1 MGVSSQ
7 SGRRPIAVA
16 ARRSEHSRRMKVLIS
31 GGSGFI
37 GGHLVKSLTKDGHEV
52 VVLSRRLGT
61 KDPPKGVRFVTWDAR
76 SPDGDWVREVAGA
89 QGVVN
94 LAGASIGSWP
104 WTRQRMAELLS
115 SRLSATAALVQA
127 IGRTPADHRPPVFVS
142 ASGIDYYGDR
152 GDEVITEGSDPGDSF
167 LARLS
172 QQWEAEAQKAEPLG
186 VRVARIRTA
195 MVFGREALA
204 FRLLTLPF
212 RFFLGGPLGN
222 GRQWFTWIH
231 IDDIVGLY
239 RLALE
244 DTRVSGPLNA
254 VAPDIR
260 RERDVATEIGRVLH
274 RPAVFPAP
282 AFGLR
287 LVLGQE
293 AQLLLHG
300 RHAQPARAL
309 AYGYRFRLGGLHEA
323 LEEALPRR

>member
-1 MGVSSQ
+1 
-7 SGRRPIAVA
+7 
-16 ARRSEHSRRMKVLIS
+16 MKVLIS

-37 GGHLVKSLTKDGHEV
+37 GSHLVKSLAKDGHEV
-52 VVLSRRLGT
+52 VVLSRRPGT
-61 KDPPKGVRFVTWDAR
+61 KDQPKGVRCVSWDAR
-76 SPDGDWVREVAGA
+76 STDGEWLGEVAGT
-89 QGVVN
+89 QGVIN

-115 SRLSATAALVQA
+115 SRLTATAALVQA
-127 IGRTPADHRPPVFVS
+127 LGRTPADRRPGVLVS

-152 GDEVITEGSDPGDSF
+152 GEEVITEESHPGDSF

-172 QQWEAEAQKAEPLG
+172 QQWEDEAQKAEPLG

-231 IDDIVGLY
+231 VDDIVGLY

-244 DTRVSGPLNA
+244 DARVSGAVNA

-260 RERDVATEIGRVLH
+260 RERDVAREIGRVLH

-282 AFGLR
+282 AFALR
-287 LVLGQE
+287 LVLGNE

-300 RHAQPARAL
+300 RHAQPAKAL
-309 AYGYRFRLGGLHEA
+309 AYGYRFRFGGLHEA
-323 LEEALPRR
+323 LEEALGRR

>member
-1 MGVSSQ
+1 MGVQ
-7 SGRRPIAVA
+7 SGRRPIALTASA
-16 ARRSEHSRRMKVLIS
+16 AEDSKRMKVLIS

-37 GGHLVKSLTKDGHEV
+37 GSHLVASLVNVGHEV
-52 VVLSRRLGT
+52 VVLSRRPET
-61 KDPPKGVRFVTWDAR
+61 KAPPKGVRYVGWDGRTPNA
-76 SPDGDWVREVAGA
+76 DWVKELSGA
-89 QGVVN
+89 QGIIN

-115 SRLSATAALVQA
+115 SRLSATGALVQA
-127 IGRTPADHRPPVFVS
+127 LERTPAEFRPPVLVS

-152 GDEVITEGSDPGDSF
+152 GEEVITEESHPGDSF
-167 LARLS
+167 LASLS

-195 MVFGREALA
+195 MVFGHEAFA

-212 RFFLGGPLGN
+212 RLFVGGPLGS

-231 IDDIVGLY
+231 IDDMVGLY

-244 DTRVSGPLNA
+244 DARVSGPLNA

-260 RERDVATEIGRVLH
+260 RERDVAKEIGRVLH

-282 AFGLR
+282 AFALR
-287 LVLGQE
+287 LVLGKE
-293 AQLLLHG
+293 AQLLLDG
-300 RHAQPARAL
+300 RHAKPARAL
-309 AYGYRFRLGGLHEA
+309 TYGYRFRRGGLQEA
-323 LEEALPRR
+323 LEEALQHH

>member
-1 MGVSSQ
+1 
-7 SGRRPIAVA
+7 
-16 ARRSEHSRRMKVLIS
+16 MKVLIS

-37 GGHLVKSLTKDGHEV
+37 GRHLVESLASDGHDV
-52 VVLSRRLGT
+52 VVLSRQLVM
-61 KDPPKGVRFVTWDAR
+61 KDPPKGVRYVSWDAR
-76 SPDGDWVREVAGA
+76 SANGDWVGELAGA
-89 QGVVN
+89 QSVVN

-115 SRLSATAALVQA
+115 SRLSATAALVEA
-127 IGRTPADHRPPVFVS
+127 LGRTPADRRPAVLVS

-152 GDEVITEGSDPGDSF
+152 GDEAIMEDSDPGDSF

-172 QQWEAEAQKAEPLG
+172 QQWEAEAQKAELLG

-212 RFFLGGPLGN
+212 RFFIGGPLGN

-231 IDDIVGLY
+231 IDDIVGIY

-244 DTRVSGPLNA
+244 DSRVSGPVNA

-260 RERDVATEIGRVLH
+260 RERDIAKEIGRVLH

-282 AFGLR
+282 AFALR
-287 LVLGQE
+287 LVLGKE

-300 RHAQPARAL
+300 RHAQPAKAL

-323 LEEALPRR
+323 LEEALGRR

>member
-1 MGVSSQ
+1 
-7 SGRRPIAVA
+7 
-16 ARRSEHSRRMKVLIS
+16 MKVLIS

-37 GGHLVKSLTKDGHEV
+37 GSHLVASLAKDGHQV
-52 VVLSRRLGT
+52 VVLSRRPET
-61 KDPPKGVRFVTWDAR
+61 TNPTKGVRSVIWDAH
-76 SPDGDWVREVAGA
+76 SANGDWVKELSGA
-89 QGVVN
+89 QGIVN

-104 WTRQRMAELLS
+104 WTRRRMAELIS

-127 IGRTPADHRPPVFVS
+127 LERTPAERRPPVLVS

-152 GDEVITEGSDPGDSF
+152 GDEVIAEEGHPGDSF

-172 QQWEAEAQKAEPLG
+172 EQWETAAQKAEALG
-186 VRVARIRTA
+186 VRVVRIRTA
-195 MVFGREALA
+195 MVFGREAFA

-212 RFFLGGPLGN
+212 RLFVGGPLGN

-244 DTRVSGPLNA
+244 DARVSGPVNA

-260 RERDVATEIGRVLH
+260 RELEVAKEIGRVLH
-274 RPAVFPAP
+274 RPSLLPVP
-282 AFGLR
+282 AFALK
-287 LVLGQE
+287 LVLGKE

-300 RHAQPARAL
+300 RHAEPAKARG
-309 AYGYRFRLGGLHEA
+309 YGYQFRFGGLHEA
-323 LEEALPRR
+323 LEDIRLRR

>member
-1 MGVSSQ
+1 
-7 SGRRPIAVA
+7 
-16 ARRSEHSRRMKVLIS
+16 MKVLIT

-37 GGHLVKSLTKDGHEV
+37 GSHLVASLVNDGHDV
-52 VVLSRRLGT
+52 VVLSRRPEPMNT
-61 KDPPKGVRFVTWDAR
+61 ARGVRYVTWDAR
-76 SPDGDWVREVAGA
+76 SANGDWVKELSGA
-89 QGVVN
+89 QAVVN

-104 WTRQRMAELLS
+104 WTRRRMAELLS

-127 IGRTPADHRPPVFVS
+127 LERTPAQRPPVLVS

-152 GDEVITEGSDPGDSF
+152 GDEVITEESQAGDSF

-172 QQWEAEAQKAEPLG
+172 QQWETAAQKAEALG
-186 VRVARIRTA
+186 VRVVRIRTS
-195 MVFGREALA
+195 MVFGREAFA

-212 RFFLGGPLGN
+212 RLFVGGPLGN

-244 DTRVSGPLNA
+244 DPRVSGPVNA

-260 RERDVATEIGRVLH
+260 REREVAKEIGRVLR
-274 RPAVFPAP
+274 RPALIPVP
-282 AFGLR
+282 AFVLK
-287 LVLGQE
+287 LVLGKE

-300 RHAQPARAL
+300 RRAEPAKARG
-309 AYGYRFRLGGLHEA
+309 YGYQFRFGGLHEA
-323 LEEALPRR
+323 LEDIRRAR

>member
-1 MGVSSQ
+1 
-7 SGRRPIAVA
+7 
-16 ARRSEHSRRMKVLIS
+16 MKVLIS

-37 GGHLVKSLTKDGHEV
+37 GSHLVKSLAKDGHEV
-52 VVLSRRLGT
+52 VVLSRRLVT
-61 KDPPKGVRFVTWDAR
+61 KDPPKGVRYVTWDAR
-76 SPDGDWVREVAGA
+76 SADGDWVREVPGA

-127 IGRTPADHRPPVFVS
+127 FGRTPADRRPPVFVS

-152 GDEVITEGSDPGDSF
+152 GDEAITEGSDSGDSF

-244 DTRVSGPLNA
+244 DARVRA
-254 VAPDIR
+254 
-260 RERDVATEIGRVLH
+260 IGG
-274 RPAVFPAP
+274 F
-282 AFGLR
+282 
-287 LVLGQE
+287 
-293 AQLLLHG
+293 
-300 RHAQPARAL
+300 
-309 AYGYRFRLGGLHEA
+309 GYRA
-323 LEEALPRR
+323 

>member
-1 MGVSSQ
+1 
-7 SGRRPIAVA
+7 
-16 ARRSEHSRRMKVLIS
+16 MKVLIS

-37 GGHLVKSLTKDGHEV
+37 GRHLVRSLAGDGHDV
-52 VVLSRRLGT
+52 VVLTRRSDM
-61 KDPPKGVRFVTWDAR
+61 KNAPKGVRYVTWDAR
-76 SPDGDWVREVAGA
+76 SMDGDWVKELART

-104 WTRQRMAELLS
+104 WTRRRMAELLS
-115 SRLSATAALVQA
+115 SRLSATAALVRA
-127 IGRTPADHRPPVFVS
+127 LERTPADRRPPVLVS

-152 GDEVITEGSDPGDSF
+152 DEEVITEESHPGDSF

-244 DTRVSGPLNA
+244 DARVSGPVNA

-260 RERDVATEIGRVLH
+260 RERDVANEIGRVLH

-282 AFGLR
+282 AIALR
-287 LVLGQE
+287 LVLGNE

-300 RHAQPARAL
+300 RHAQPVKAL

-323 LEEALPRR
+323 LEEALPHR